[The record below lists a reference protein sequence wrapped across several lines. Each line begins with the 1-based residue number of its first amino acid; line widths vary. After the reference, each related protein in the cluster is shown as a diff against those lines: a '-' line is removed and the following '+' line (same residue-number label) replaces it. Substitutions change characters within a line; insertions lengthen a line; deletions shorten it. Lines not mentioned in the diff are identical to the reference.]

1 MPLSRNLVRVREAG
15 QLYLLSIHTY
25 LLLSSLSFSLSLG
38 KRSSLI
44 KHGRIDIVQCL
55 RQLPRSFHI
64 ASSFSV
70 DVMKASVSKYE
81 YFMS

>member
-15 QLYLLSIHTY
+15 QLYLLSMHTY
-25 LLLSSLSFSLSLG
+25 LLLPSLSLSLG